1 MCRKFDTYT
10 RVWLKKQK
18 KKKSADE
25 GSEKESSG
33 TTCTARGGR
42 VLLQILEL
50 LLNPLRRHL
59 PTSSRSYF
67 QQIKIKEITLQALA
81 IKS

>member
-1 MCRKFDTYT
+1 MCRKSDTYT

-18 KKKSADE
+18 KSADE
-25 GSEKESSG
+25 GSEKESGG